1 MTAVITRPAVAPARP
16 GPPPGPRRS
25 VVTLGIATLLVL
37 LLGGSVL
44 AAAAVGASGLGPG
57 HVLQSIGHH
66 LGLTPVGLPRL
77 DDAIIWEIR
86 LPRVITAG
94 LVGAAL
100 ALSGAVMQ
108 TLTRNPLADPYLLGL
123 SSGAALG
130 AVSVLLLGLGLVLP
144 VAAFLGAML
153 ALAAALALTGRAAAR
168 GSTRIV
174 LAGIAV
180 AQICSAATS
189 FVIFSAAQG
198 DSYREVLAWLM
209 GSLGGAEWSSLTV
222 AGPIIVVAALLLIGY
237 ARSLDAFVFGDQVA
251 ASLGVATGPT
261 RLVLLG
267 LVALLT
273 GSAVAVSGAIGFLG
287 LTLPHAV
294 RFLTGPAHGRL
305 LPVLAPAGAIFLIW
319 TDTAARTVLAPEEVP
334 VGILTAL
341 IGAPVFGVLLW
352 RQRRSA

>member
-1 MTAVITRPAVAPARP
+1 MTAVIPRPTEAPSRPAPPDRRTP
-16 GPPPGPRRS
+16 GPL
-25 VVTLGIATLLVL
+25 VWLAAVALVILLA
-37 LLGGSVL
+37 GSIL
-44 AAAAVGASGLGPG
+44 AAAAVGASGLGPA
-57 HVLQSIGHH
+57 HVAQSITHH
-66 LGLTPVGLPRL
+66 LGLSPVGLPRL
-77 DDAIIWEIR
+77 DDAIIWDIR
-86 LPRVITAG
+86 LPRVITAA

-144 VAAFLGAML
+144 LAAFLGAML
-153 ALAAALALTGRAAAR
+153 ALAGALALTGRAAAS

-174 LAGIAV
+174 LAGIAI

-189 FVIFSAAQG
+189 FVIFSAGAG

-209 GSLGGAEWSSLTV
+209 GSLGGADWASLVV
-222 AGPIIVVAALLLIGY
+222 AGPIIVAASLVLIGY
-237 ARSLDAFVFGDQVA
+237 ARTLDAFAFGDGLA
-251 ASLGVATGPT
+251 ASLGVATGPA
-261 RLVLLG
+261 RLILLG

-294 RFLTGPAHGRL
+294 RFLTGPAHARL

-319 TDTAARTVLAPEEVP
+319 TDTAARTVLAPQEVP

-341 IGAPVFGVLLW
+341 IGAPVFCFLLW
-352 RQRRSA
+352 RQRRAA